1 MAAFHHDDMNDK
13 AVQPPPSDKNND
25 EPIGRLP
32 NRVVMI
38 TAIRQAYNHASVTE
52 VRVCVLWEKPLVLV
66 FPLLVCKYV

>member
-32 NRVVMI
+32 NKVVMI
-38 TAIRQAYNHASVTE
+38 TAMSASPHTALQSL
-52 VRVCVLWEKPLVLV
+52 RASPK
-66 FPLLVCKYV
+66 